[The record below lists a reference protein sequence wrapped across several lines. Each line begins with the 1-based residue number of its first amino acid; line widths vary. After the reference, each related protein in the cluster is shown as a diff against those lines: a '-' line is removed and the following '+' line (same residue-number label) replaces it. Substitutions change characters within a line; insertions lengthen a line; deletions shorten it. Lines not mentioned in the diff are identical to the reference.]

1 MVSITAHITTLF
13 VILAIFP
20 HVVHSFRGQPWNH
33 IGRQL
38 KPRDPLVIVPRLPG
52 SIGGSQLP
60 RDIIISTQAGKTT
73 ASVDDVSY
81 AEDVK
86 KTALWVAAAIGFAG
100 VLGATKGAD
109 AAVEFCSGYILEQCL
124 SVDNLFVFLVLF
136 DYFDVQ
142 REKQDRVLTYGIWG
156 AIVLRGIFVALG
168 AATLQQFNQVLLL
181 FSAVLAFSSYKIL
194 AAGGDDDEEEDM
206 SENAIVKFSRKF
218 LKTTDKFDGEKFFT
232 VQDGISYATPL
243 FLCLVC
249 VELSDVVF
257 AFDSV
262 PAVFG
267 VTQDPLIVY
276 TSNIFAI
283 AGLRSLFGVLSKA
296 IAQLE
301 FLEKGETHPFVTQ
314 PFVNPFLPTPT
325 IDATPPPPFLSP
337 FFSLMWILPS

>member
-1 MVSITAHITTLF
+1 MVSITAHITALF
-13 VILAIFP
+13 VFLAICP
-20 HVVHSFRGQPWNH
+20 HIIHSFRGLPRHN
-33 IGRQL
+33 IGHPL
-38 KPRDPLVIVPRLPG
+38 KQRDPLVSVPRFPG
-52 SIGGSQLP
+52 SIVGNPLS

-73 ASVDDVSY
+73 ASVYEISY
-81 AEDVK
+81 AEDLK

-100 VLGATKGAD
+100 ILGATKGAD

-206 SENAIVKFSRKF
+206 SENAIVKFSRTF
-218 LKTTDKFDGEKFFT
+218 LKTSDKFDGDKFFT

-283 AGLRSLFGVLSKA
+283 SGLRSLFGVLSKA

-301 FLEKGETHPFVTQ
+301 YLEKGRY
-314 PFVNPFLPTPT
+314 
-325 IDATPPPPFLSP
+325 SP
-337 FFSLMWILPS
+337 FHFSLLSSLNPPCR

>member
-1 MVSITAHITTLF
+1 MVSIIAHLTTLCI
-13 VILAIFP
+13 VLAIFP
-20 HVVHSFRGQPWNH
+20 NLVDSFRGLPRHN
-33 IGRQL
+33 IGQQT
-38 KPRDPLVIVPRLPG
+38 KQKEPLVIVPQFTG
-52 SIGGSQLP
+52 SISGNQLS
-60 RDIIISTQAGKTT
+60 RDIIISTKAGKTT
-73 ASVDDVSY
+73 TSVDDVSY
-81 AEDVK
+81 ADDLK

-100 VLGATKGAD
+100 VLGATKGVD

-194 AAGGDDDEEEDM
+194 AAGDDDEEEEDM
-206 SENAIVKFSRKF
+206 SENAIVKFSRTF
-218 LKTTDKFDGEKFFT
+218 LKTTDKFDGENFFT
-232 VQDGISYATPL
+232 IENGISCATPL

-296 IAQLE
+296 ISQLE
-301 FLEKGETHPFVTQ
+301 FLEKGRNHSP
-314 PFVNPFLPTPT
+314 
-325 IDATPPPPFLSP
+325 LSK
-337 FFSLMWILPS
+337 